1 MNPSYSN
8 LVFKVVGFLHVLNA
22 LLYGFILMLVFMTK
36 LLSDFSVQ
44 QAQNYGYDISGID
57 TGGTL
62 VSTAVILV
70 LTILYLL
77 SAYGFFKL
85 KSWQPVVF
93 LTLVIFG
100 ILELLYRIVS
110 TGFQVS
116 YLFTVMFMV
125 LWLFILSLVWK
136 NKSMFKN

>member
-1 MNPSYSN
+1 MTPARANM
-8 LVFKVVGFLHVLNA
+8 LFKFVGVLHILNA

-62 VSTAVILV
+62 VSTVVIFV
-70 LTILYLL
+70 LTVLYTL

-85 KSWQPVVF
+85 KKWQPVVF
-93 LTLVIFG
+93 TTLVLFG
-100 ILELLYRIVS
+100 ILELLFRIFN
-110 TGFQVS
+110 TGFQAGF
-116 YLFTVMFMV
+116 LFTMIFMA
-125 LWLFILSLVWK
+125 LWVVILGLVWK
-136 NKSMFKN
+136 NKEIFKN